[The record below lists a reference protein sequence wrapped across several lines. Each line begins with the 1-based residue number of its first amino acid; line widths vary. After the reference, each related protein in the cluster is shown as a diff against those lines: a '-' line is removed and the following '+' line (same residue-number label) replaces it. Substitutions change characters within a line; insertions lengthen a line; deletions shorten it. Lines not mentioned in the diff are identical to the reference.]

1 MEESKQKTEVD
12 NKQKDIHILYVDDEE
27 SNLRIFKT
35 AFKRKYTILTASS
48 AQEAIELLAQYPV
61 HILITDYKMP
71 NMSGVEL
78 LEYTVER
85 YPNLIRM
92 VLTGFADIEAIIRA
106 VNKSGIYQYITKPW
120 DRGELEM
127 IIEKAIET
135 LQLRDE
141 RERLINE
148 LRQLNASL
156 EQKVQERT
164 AEVNRLFERV
174 QDSIRYAQ
182 RIQAAMLPSR
192 EEIRQVV
199 GDHLLFFRPRDIV
212 SGDFYWM
219 SDPRQAQEGQSILVV
234 ADCTGHGVPGALMSM
249 IGSNLITQAVYDR
262 QLRSPAS
269 ILGFINQ
276 EVVRRLR
283 QEQTTSR
290 DGMDAVILSIDR
302 QQRKLMLS
310 GGNLGALMFRQGE
323 LSIIKGSQ
331 QGIGGYEIENMQFE
345 EVELPYEPVLIY
357 LYTDGF
363 QDQFGGEQNR
373 RFYSK
378 NFIQLIQD
386 IHHLPFEEQ
395 EQRLADTFDRWKGN
409 QNQTDDVT
417 VFGFYFQP

>member
-164 AEVNRLFERV
+164 AEVNRLLERV